1 MVNALE
7 LLSLAMGSGVFA
19 GVAIRHLSY
28 KIPLAMEAGYR
39 AELIDLLGEEQA
51 SAIPTPFPPLD
62 RGMIPR
68 WVLPVAAAA
77 STVFAT
83 QVVPAGLQLWL
94 AVLLIWTLLLLA
106 AVDIN
111 VRLLPDSITLPLL
124 WSGMLANLIGG
135 FTSLNNS
142 VLGAAVGYLL
152 FWSISTGY
160 RRLTGK
166 DGLGEGDAKL
176 LAALGAWFGVMALPQ
191 IVMVAAV
198 AAALAGMLLIA
209 MRGRAS
215 ASLLPLGPFLALS
228 GLFAFIPVMHWPF

>member
-1 MVNALE
+1 MANAPE
-7 LLSLAMGSGVFA
+7 LFGLAMGSGLLA
-19 GVAIRHLSY
+19 GVAIQHLSY
-28 KIPLAMEAGYR
+28 KIPLTMEAGYR
-39 AELIDLLGEEQA
+39 AELIDLLGEELA

-62 RGMIPR
+62 RSMFPR
-68 WVLPVAAAA
+68 WALPVVAAA
-77 STVFAT
+77 STAFVT
-83 QVVPAGLQLWL
+83 QVVPTGLQLWL
-94 AVLLIWTLLLLA
+94 AVLLIWSLLLLA
-106 AVDIN
+106 AVDIS

-142 VLGAAVGYLL
+142 VLGAVVGYVL

-160 RRLTGK
+160 RQLTGK
-166 DGLGEGDAKL
+166 EGLGEGDAKL

-198 AAALAGMLLIA
+198 AAALAGMFLIA
-209 MRGRAS
+209 TRGRAS

>member
-1 MVNALE
+1 MVNAPE
-7 LLSLAMGSGVFA
+7 LFGLATGSGLIA

-28 KIPLAMEAGYR
+28 RIPLAIEAGYR

-62 RGMIPR
+62 RGMFPR
-68 WVLPVAAAA
+68 WVLPVVAAA
-77 STVFAT
+77 STVYAT
-83 QVVPAGLQLWL
+83 QVVPAGLLLWL
-94 AVLLIWTLLLLA
+94 AVPLIWTLLLLA

-124 WSGMLANLIGG
+124 WSGMLVNLIGG

-152 FWSISTGY
+152 FWIISTGY

-198 AAALAGMLLIA
+198 SAALAGMLLIA
-209 MRGRAS
+209 MCGRAR
-215 ASLLPLGPFLALS
+215 AAHLPLGPFLTLG
-228 GLFAFIPVMHWPF
+228 GLFAFTPLVYWPV